1 MPTNYLTFICQGV
14 GWIAYW
20 PPVCMYV
27 SMYVCMS
34 RHVIIVIGVGPHDS
48 LAFNGSLV
56 VKAVFEFMLLCL
68 PAFVGLSFVRS

>member
-1 MPTNYLTFICQGV
+1 
-14 GWIAYW
+14 
-20 PPVCMYV
+20 MYV
-27 SMYVCMS
+27 CMYVCMS

-68 PAFVGLSFVRS
+68 PAFVGLSFVHS